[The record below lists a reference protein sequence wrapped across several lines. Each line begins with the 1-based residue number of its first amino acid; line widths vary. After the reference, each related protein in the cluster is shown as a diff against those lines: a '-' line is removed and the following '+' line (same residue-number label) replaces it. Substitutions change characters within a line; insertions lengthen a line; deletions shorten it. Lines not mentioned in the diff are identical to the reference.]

1 MKEHI
6 DIFCKWYPKVY
17 ELIKNFLIWDESK
30 RKTFSD
36 ADDPKSTVTTKYSE
50 SCSSLLKK
58 RKRRKT
64 MNKNKS
70 FGFIS
75 ELEQIQKKVMGNQ

>member
-1 MKEHI
+1 MKKQI
-6 DIFCKWYPKVY
+6 DIFRQRYPKVY

-36 ADDPKSTVTTKYSE
+36 KDDPKSTVTTKYSE

-58 RKRRKT
+58 RRRRKT
-64 MNKNKS
+64 MNKYKC

-75 ELEQIQKKVMGNQ
+75 ELEQIQIKVMENQ